1 MRKIKRKNILILI
14 VLLIAILFEI
24 KVFTSSRANRLIE
37 ITANIIDEKGM
48 AKQETITLQATNQ
61 GESGYA
67 ITLPSMV
74 EGKKI
79 ETYLIEA
86 KPIVSQN
93 ATKEEQNTTTNIV
106 ANEVRNR
113 GNDIAENSI
122 NNTTDNTAS
131 NTTNKAVNTLSST
144 TLKAKSVYSMSAVQE
159 EPTAEDE
166 VTALAE
172 TQVIEETDADIQKEV
187 ETAQVVEKTGGETL
201 YLTQEEL
208 DSQTIELTVQYDS
221 KQVENEMLY
230 AKIIQN
236 EEQENA
242 VTVEGYLPEEAT
254 VNMQQ
259 VSQEEVEGAV
269 EEGLSENVEVQLAY
283 DIKIMLNEKEYTNK
297 SQDELLK
304 VTIAGIENL
313 DTSKQRYAIL
323 HIHGDEVKIIEDIKI
338 SENSITFETD
348 KFSTYALL
356 SEATTYA
363 SQKSDI
369 SLMSLDVSEMSD
381 ATDTWDGSSSSGFR
395 FGDGSQASPYLIT
408 KASELSYLAKQVNS
422 GNSFDGKYFQ
432 VTNDINLDSRNWT
445 PVGNTTN
452 PFQGIFDGAGH
463 IIANATIAIDSIP
476 TGNVDSYGI
485 FGSIGGGTSETI
497 IRNIEFNSI
506 EISIEAGGSTSVQT
520 TPCRYTHGMRSWNY
534 VQQV

>member
-93 ATKEEQNTTTNIV
+93 DTKEEQNTTTNIV

-131 NTTNKAVNTLSST
+131 NTTNKAVNALSST
-144 TLKAKSVYSMSAVQE
+144 TLKAQSTYSLSSIQE
-159 EPTAEDE
+159 ETTDEDE
-166 VTALAE
+166 IMVLSDE
-172 TQVIEETDADIQKEV
+172 QEEV
-187 ETAQVVEKTGGETL
+187 VAQEEGDSAQIVEKAGGETL

-221 KQVENEMLY
+221 KQVEDEMLY

-236 EEQENA
+236 EEQENP

-254 VNMQQ
+254 VDMKQ

-363 SQKSDI
+363 SPGSDI

-445 PVGNTTN
+445 PIGNTTN
-452 PFQGIFDGAGH
+452 SFQGIFDGAGH

-506 EISIEAGGSTSVQT
+506 EVSIEAGGSTSVQT

-534 VQQV
+534 VQ

>member
-1 MRKIKRKNILILI
+1 MRKIKRKNIFILI

-86 KPIVSQN
+86 KPIVSEN
-93 ATKEEQNTTTNIV
+93 ETKEEKNTTTNIV
-106 ANEVRNR
+106 ANEVRKID
-113 GNDIAENSI
+113 NDIAENSI

-131 NTTNKAVNTLSST
+131 NTTNKAVNKLSST
-144 TLKAKSVYSMSAVQE
+144 TLKAKSVYSMPAVQE
-159 EPTAEDE
+159 EPSAEDE
-166 VTALAE
+166 ITALA
-172 TQVIEETDADIQKEV
+172 ETDADIQKEV
-187 ETAQVVEKTGGETL
+187 ETAQIVEKTGGETL

-221 KQVENEMLY
+221 KQVEDETLY

-236 EEQENA
+236 GEQENA

-283 DIKIMLNEKEYTNK
+283 DIKIMLNEEEYTNK

-323 HIHGDEVKIIEDIKI
+323 HIHGDVVEIIEDIQI
-338 SENSITFETD
+338 GDNSITFETD

-408 KASELSYLAKQVNS
+408 KASELSYLAQQVNS

-445 PVGNTTN
+445 PIGNTTN
-452 PFQGIFDGAGH
+452 PFQGVFDGAGH
-463 IIANATIAIDSIP
+463 IIANAAIAIDSIP

-506 EISIEAGGSTSVQT
+506 EVSIEAGGSTSVQT

-534 VQQV
+534 VQ

>member
-1 MRKIKRKNILILI
+1 MRKIKRKNIFILI

-86 KPIVSQN
+86 KPIVSEN
-93 ATKEEQNTTTNIV
+93 DTKEEKNTTTNIV
-106 ANEVRNR
+106 ANEVRNID
-113 GNDIAENSI
+113 NDIAENSI

-131 NTTNKAVNTLSST
+131 NTTNKAVNKLSST

-159 EPTAEDE
+159 EPSAEDE
-166 VTALAE
+166 ITALS
-172 TQVIEETDADIQKEV
+172 ETDADIQKEV

-221 KQVENEMLY
+221 KQVEDETLY

-236 EEQENA
+236 GEQENA

-259 VSQEEVEGAV
+259 VSQEEVEGSVA
-269 EEGLSENVEVQLAY
+269 EGLSENVEVQLAY
-283 DIKIMLNEKEYTNK
+283 DIKIMLNEEEYTNK

-323 HIHGDEVKIIEDIKI
+323 HIHGDVVEIIEDIQI
-338 SENSITFETD
+338 GDNSITFETD